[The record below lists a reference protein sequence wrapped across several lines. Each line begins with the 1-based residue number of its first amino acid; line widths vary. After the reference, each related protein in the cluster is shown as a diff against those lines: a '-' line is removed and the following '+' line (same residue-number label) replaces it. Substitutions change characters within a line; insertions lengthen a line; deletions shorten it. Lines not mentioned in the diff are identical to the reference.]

1 MNPNAPGIHHIEYG
15 CANNVDFV
23 EGDPELQFYATM
35 KSVREVIEK
44 FGAFG
49 RIYLND
55 LTLSSVEKTANY
67 IAKTL
72 RKEGVEV
79 IISNSP
85 DVEKSKIPTNSI
97 ELVLLAKDFTLK
109 RGLPKTKTAML
120 RNATSGVLTQMT
132 YGSYSNRE
140 STDLQTMANRAANG
154 LDIIYIDPVKVKE
167 FIPGKASMEDI
178 LIEDYKSSPRIVEET
193 YYYFSVVS
201 NPILGTDFVRKG
213 ELAKER
219 FWRTNIANTKN

>member
-1 MNPNAPGIHHIEYG
+1 
-15 CANNVDFV
+15 
-23 EGDPELQFYATM
+23 
-35 KSVREVIEK
+35 
-44 FGAFG
+44 
-49 RIYLND
+49 
-55 LTLSSVEKTANY
+55 
-67 IAKTL
+67 
-72 RKEGVEV
+72 
-79 IISNSP
+79 
-85 DVEKSKIPTNSI
+85 
-97 ELVLLAKDFTLK
+97 
-109 RGLPKTKTAML
+109 ML